1 MAQRQEDRISALPD
15 EILINIISRV
25 PITDGCRT
33 GVLSRRWENL
43 WNQVN
48 NVCFFG
54 DYDDIVLKNVGP
66 ENGFFAFVDHV
77 LNRCNSQKIDRF
89 WIQFTILEDK
99 DSFRPVTNWIQFA
112 VDHKADDIALLQQ
125 AAWNE
130 VTLPEILVSYLPL
143 KKLKLKFFKLGE
155 TQVINWPYLT
165 QLTLRSVNMND
176 EEVERLLAG
185 CPALETLELTH
196 YGCFRELKI
205 KSARVKTLILES
217 CLSLNLDY
225 NNEAWLRIRAPHLQS
240 LEVYG
245 EADCRLVN
253 VSSLVDATFD
263 CEMKLDNIS
272 GFLRGASHAQSL
284 TFTSW
289 FMEAFS
295 LFDFKKVAA
304 SKFNCKQLVLRGD
317 LRSYNISGIA
327 RFFLALPHLETLDM
341 YLCTSSLVDTPR
353 IFTGNEDYFHSNYH
367 VRDAPVNN
375 MKELLEESSVS
386 KDTEG
391 CVSKFNVNS
400 ARLDKVK
407 DVNFY
412 HGYWCCSEDDFENKK
427 ELPQLAEFVLRRATN
442 LERLC
447 LVSRK
452 EWNCRECS
460 RNCIAQFFSELVAKL
475 HQCPKLS
482 PNAVIH
488 HSEFDYKYSSG

>member
-15 EILINIISRV
+15 EVLINILSRV
-25 PITDGCRT
+25 PMTVGCRT
-33 GVLSRRWENL
+33 GVLSRRWENM
-43 WNQVN
+43 WNQVS

-54 DYDDIVLKNVGP
+54 DYDDIVVKDVGP

-77 LNRCNSQKIDRF
+77 LNRCNSHKIDRF
-89 WIQFTILEDK
+89 WIQFKLLDDK
-99 DSFRPVTNWIQFA
+99 DSSRITNWVQFA
-112 VDHKADDIALLQQ
+112 VDRKADDIALMQQ
-125 AAWNE
+125 GAWNE

-155 TQVINWPYLT
+155 TQVINWPCLT
-165 QLTLRSVNMND
+165 RLTLRSVNLND

-196 YGCFRELKI
+196 YGFFRELKI

-217 CLSLNLDY
+217 CISLNLDY
-225 NNEAWLRIRAPHLQS
+225 NNDAWLHIRAPHLQN

-263 CEMKLDNIS
+263 CEMKLDNIN
-272 GFLRGASHAQSL
+272 GFLPSASHARRL

-295 LFDFKKVAA
+295 LFDFNKVAA
-304 SKFNCKQLVLRGD
+304 SKFNCKELVLRGD
-317 LRSYNISGIA
+317 IRSYNISGIA
-327 RFFLALPHLETLDM
+327 RFILALPLLETLDM
-341 YLCTSSLVDTPR
+341 FLCSSPLLDTPK
-353 IFTGNEDYFHSNYH
+353 IFTGNEEYYDSNYH
-367 VRDAPVNN
+367 VCNAPVNN
-375 MKELLEESSVS
+375 MKELLEESSIS
-386 KDTEG
+386 KGIEG
-391 CVSKFNVNS
+391 YVSKFNVKN
-400 ARLDKVK
+400 ARLNKMK
-407 DVNFY
+407 EVNFY
-412 HGYWCCSEDDFENKK
+412 HGYWCCSEDDFENKN

-460 RNCIAQFFSELVAKL
+460 RNCVAQFFSELATKL

-488 HSEFDYKYSSG
+488 LSEFNYNCSS